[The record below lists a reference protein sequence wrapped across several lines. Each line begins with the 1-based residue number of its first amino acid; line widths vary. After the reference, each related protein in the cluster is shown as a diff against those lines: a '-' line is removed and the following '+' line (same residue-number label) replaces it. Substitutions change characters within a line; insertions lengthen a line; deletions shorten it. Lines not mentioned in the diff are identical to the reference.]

1 MTPRAARSPLPWL
14 GALLA
19 LYLIVPIVGLAFR
32 LGSPADMGFENPGL
46 GAALGVSVLTATVS
60 TIIIA
65 IFGIPLAFVLASARG
80 RLARLVEI
88 AIQVPLAL
96 PPLMS
101 GILLIYLVGP
111 YTPLGR
117 TFALTDSLAG
127 IVIAQTFVA
136 APFLVIAARSA
147 FAAIDPALTDVAA
160 TLGLHP
166 LERFLRV
173 SLPVAAAG
181 VGAGL
186 LLAWL
191 RAFGEFGATVILA
204 YHPYSLPV
212 FTYVQFSGGGLTQTT
227 APTLLAV
234 VAAVVVLAAVAWQPR
249 RRARPIGA
257 LPAKATPRRWE
268 PASLNFSLDQA
279 VGSFRLELA
288 YAASSPRLAI
298 LGPSGAGKSTAL
310 RCLAGL
316 FGPAADVRIGRR
328 DLRGVPAEERLVGY
342 VPPEASLL
350 PHLTVWRQVLFGTGA
365 VPGLAAYWIGRLHL
379 DGLQDRLPDQLS
391 SGQRQ
396 RVALARALAR
406 SPAILLLDE
415 PLSSLDTPVRNE
427 LRRELRELQ
436 LDTGLTSVLV
446 THDPEEAAFLADE
459 IVVISGGQLLQA
471 GPRAEIFSRPAS
483 PEVAR
488 LLGIRNL
495 HAGHVVAPGV
505 IRTGGVDLGV
515 ADSAILPGTPVHW
528 SVAADY
534 LHVAGTGQYSAEVVD
549 VADLGTRAE
558 FRVRLGQ
565 LELNVRTTSAEP
577 MARGSQCRIDI
588 PPEAVNVWA
597 SATTVATA
605 PD

>member
-1 MTPRAARSPLPWL
+1 
-14 GALLA
+14 
-19 LYLIVPIVGLAFR
+19 
-32 LGSPADMGFENPGL
+32 
-46 GAALGVSVLTATVS
+46 
-60 TIIIA
+60 
-65 IFGIPLAFVLASARG
+65 
-80 RLARLVEI
+80 
-88 AIQVPLAL
+88 L

-117 TFALTDSLAG
+117 TFGLTDSLAG

-136 APFLVIAARSA
+136 APFLVIAARSS
-147 FAAIDPALTDVAA
+147 FAAVDPALTDVAA

-186 LLAWL
+186 LLSWL

-249 RRARPIGA
+249 RRVRPVGA
-257 LPAKATPRRWE
+257 LPAEVTPRRWE
-268 PASLNFSLDQA
+268 SASLNFSLDQV
-279 VGSFRLELA
+279 VGSFRLRLA

-298 LGPSGAGKSTAL
+298 LGPSGAGKSTTL

-316 FGPAADVRIGRR
+316 LGPGAEVRIGGH
-328 DLRGVPAEERLVGY
+328 DLRGVPVEERLVGY

-350 PHLTVWRQVLFGTGA
+350 PHLTVWRQVLFGAGA
-365 VPGLAAYWIGRLHL
+365 LPGLASYWIDRLHL
-379 DGLQDRLPDQLS
+379 EGLQDRLPDQLS

-406 SPAILLLDE
+406 SPAMLLLDE

-495 HAGHVVAPGV
+495 HPGQVTAPGV
-505 IRTGGVDLGV
+505 VRTGGIDLPV
-515 ADSAILPGTPVHW
+515 ADRAILPGTSVHW
-528 SVAADY
+528 SVAAD
-534 LHVAGTGQYSAEVVD
+534 HVRVAADGPITVDIVD
-549 VADLGTRAE
+549 VADLGTSTE
-558 FRVRLGQ
+558 LRVRLGQ
-565 LELNVRTTSAEP
+565 VELFVRTTSDSH
-577 MARGSQCRIDI
+577 MAPAGQCRIEI
-588 PPEAVNVWA
+588 PPEAVNVWPSSTA
-597 SATTVATA
+597 VATP
-605 PD
+605 PDRVERGESAGSRSLPDHQEEKA